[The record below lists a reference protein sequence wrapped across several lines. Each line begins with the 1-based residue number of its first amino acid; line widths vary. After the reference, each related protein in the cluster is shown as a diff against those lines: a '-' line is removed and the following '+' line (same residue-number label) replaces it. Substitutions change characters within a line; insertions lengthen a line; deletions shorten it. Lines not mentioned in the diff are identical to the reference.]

1 MIPNVA
7 WRKWISWVSGI
18 GLVLLLMWAIIHNV
32 GKHSEDGGNTESLTF
47 FVHCTNEVAIVAGP
61 GKDTHDMSK
70 LAFGSTLIYDN
81 DVTEGPDLASKL
93 IGRREGMAIMDNF
106 AGENF
111 YLLFTVIFEH
121 HPKYQGTLQVQGTE
135 IGHGDREISVVGG
148 TGDFRGARGY
158 STFHLYT
165 ATPYPIIEQSFVLY
179 KDSFNYKRSV
189 DEKHIDQTAHVVT
202 QATI

>member
-1 MIPNVA
+1 MMDQ
-7 WRKWISWVSGI
+7 RKLFFWASGA
-18 GLVLLLMWAIIHNV
+18 GLGLLLVWAIIQNV
-32 GKHSEDGGNTESLTF
+32 GKHHEDSGDQDGGDTETLTF

-61 GKDTHDMSK
+61 GKETHDMNK

-81 DVTEGPDLASKL
+81 DVTEGPELSSKL

-121 HPKYQGTLQVQGTE
+121 HQKYHGTLQVQGTE

-158 STFHLYT
+158 STFYLYT
-165 ATPYPIIEQSFVLY
+165 ATPYPIIKQNFVIY
-179 KDSFNYKRSV
+179 KDSFNYKPSV
-189 DEKHIDQTAHVVT
+189 DEKLMARYSPQ
-202 QATI
+202 